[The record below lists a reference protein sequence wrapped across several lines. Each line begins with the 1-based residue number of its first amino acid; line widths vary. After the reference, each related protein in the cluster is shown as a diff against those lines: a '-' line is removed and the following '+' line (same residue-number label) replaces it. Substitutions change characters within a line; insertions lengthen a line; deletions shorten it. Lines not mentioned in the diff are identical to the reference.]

1 MFDAAI
7 GKRKA
12 ATLVVPIRRQVHPMW
27 SCRHLSSVA
36 WRMDEKHSVVDGL
49 LMLIQKNEDLG
60 RLADF
65 AGLGFDIRFPQAFI
79 AVHVKARGVASCS
92 PGPPAPIQCRFV
104 AGAMIRPCDLD
115 VRKQNSV
122 LNAPS
127 IPVRAGVSENPRPGY
142 RWISLRATV
151 LPLDGANVVWGQR
164 VIMFV

>member
-12 ATLVVPIRRQVHPMW
+12 ATLVVPIRRHVHPMC
-27 SCRHLSSVA
+27 SSERRATPGRGLIPLSGVA

-92 PGPPAPIQCRFV
+92 PGPPA
-104 AGAMIRPCDLD
+104 
-115 VRKQNSV
+115 
-122 LNAPS
+122 
-127 IPVRAGVSENPRPGY
+127 
-142 RWISLRATV
+142 
-151 LPLDGANVVWGQR
+151 
-164 VIMFV
+164 